1 MAEITSSDFK
11 KLIEAQ
17 KETTRQV
24 MTAEERAADDAKRA
38 EQSRLRSE
46 AALKGHQTRLANQRD
61 INAEEIANDSQQQAK
76 QIESQSASADAESE
90 SEQFNRDKQVLGFL
104 KQTAG
109 FLGGIAKQGT
119 EKVKSGLSGFKK
131 FAFGALALAALAFL
145 NSPFFD
151 KTLDIFQ
158 NKILPILTKLY
169 TKVLKPLFLFLKGK
183 FITAFEDIEK
193 FLDGEINAFELL
205 WNNKLVVAGLI
216 GAFAPSLFLAPLKM
230 AGSLAL
236 KGLSA
241 GATKGAIT
249 SLLAKSGIGAVLGP
263 MAILGGVLLAVK
275 DGIAGIDMA
284 KEIGVDKFSGFIGG
298 LFGGL
303 DSGFSGMFSNMGK
316 FALIGA
322 GIGSF
327 IPVVGTLIGGAIGAL
342 IGGVLGYI
350 GGERIARAVQ
360 KITDMIKN
368 FFTESILKVKDFLG
382 IDLTEEEQAQLD
394 AMRAKE
400 EAEEV
405 ERKAA
410 EEERIRQR
418 DRINRIEA
426 IETAKANSAR
436 VLKNQEERLLEAEA
450 KAAKNDEASFLS
462 RLSDGQLKQIKQ
474 RRKAFEETK
483 AAEAERLKLLDEEK
497 AQIQAEINQ
506 TEERLRPANGVRTAP
521 NADKVGNTPKSG
533 GGDANIDA
541 RTMNAPMSKTEN
553 YPVLPATAS
562 MSGTNPIANEL
573 ATVYP

>member
-17 KETTRQV
+17 KETTRQ
-24 MTAEERAADDAKRA
+24 MMSAEERAADDARRA

-46 AALKGHQTRLANQRD
+46 AALRGHQTRLANQSD
-61 INAEEIANDSQQQAK
+61 TNAEEIANDSQQQAR
-76 QIESQSASADAESE
+76 QIENQSASADAESE
-90 SEQFNRDKQVLGFL
+90 SEQVNRDKQVLGFL

-109 FLGGIAKQGT
+109 FLGNIAKQGT

-131 FAFGALALAALAFL
+131 FAFGALAIAALAFL
-145 NSPFFD
+145 NSPLFD
-151 KTLDIFQ
+151 KTLDILE
-158 NKILPILTKLY
+158 NRILPLLSKLY
-169 TKVLKPLFLFLKGK
+169 DKVLKPLFLFLKGK

-193 FLDGEINAFELL
+193 FLDGEITAFELL

-216 GAFAPSLFLAPLKM
+216 GAFAPGIFLAPLKL

-236 KGLSA
+236 KGLTA
-241 GATKGAIT
+241 QATQNAIT
-249 SLLAKSGIGAVLGP
+249 GLLARSGIGAVLGP

-350 GGERIARAVQ
+350 GGERIAKAVQ

-400 EAEEV
+400 EAEEA
-405 ERKAA
+405 EREAA

-418 DRINRIEA
+418 DRIKRIEA
-426 IETAKANSAR
+426 IESK
-436 VLKNQEERLLEAEA
+436 
-450 KAAKNDEASFLS
+450 KAAIAKRQEIDDANLLAYEKRAEKRGNATHLARAKRRREQFEA
-462 RLSDGQLKQIKQ
+462 
-474 RRKAFEETK
+474 RKIAD
-483 AAEAERLKLLDEEK
+483 AERVKLLDEEK
-497 AQIQAEINQ
+497 AQIQTELTQ
-506 TEERLRPANGVRTAP
+506 TEERLRPADGVPTAP
-521 NADKVGNTPKSG
+521 NASKVGSTPKGG
-533 GGDANIDA
+533 GGDINIDA
-541 RTMNAPMSKTEN
+541 SSMTAPQAKTEVI
-553 YPVLPATAS
+553 PVGAGGTPLQPASRIAGELSAS
-562 MSGTNPIANEL
+562 GGMAYGG
-573 ATVYP
+573 